1 MSSFC
6 LNSRVLH
13 LSVIIRPAFRSKKL
27 SSPHPPPLVPVDGA
41 TFVTRC
47 SACLLFSDAAQAWM
61 SPSYLR
67 HMRYE
72 NRSRGNRGHVSLYRR
87 NAYDLTRV
95 QLRRHAGGK
104 HLRCSWGFLVAG
116 GLYVLI
122 CWSYIAGSTG
132 GYVADSSAPYENQ
145 SLHGFTLFSTTVVA
159 VPSHKLVSAVIWN
172 WVCSED
178 KLQSDLFQARS
189 KIANQRTSS
198 TDKLVIVPV
207 FQWLQTWKTEQAGSK
222 INF

>member
-41 TFVTRC
+41 TFVARC

-72 NRSRGNRGHVSLYRR
+72 NRSRGNRGYVSLYRR
-87 NAYDLTRV
+87 NACDLTRV
-95 QLRRHAGGK
+95 QLRWHAGGK
-104 HLRCSWGFLVAG
+104 DLRCSWGFLVAG
-116 GLYVLI
+116 GLYALI
-122 CWSYIAGSTG
+122 CWSYIAGSTA
-132 GYVADSSAPYENQ
+132 GYVADSSA
-145 SLHGFTLFSTTVVA
+145 TVVA
-159 VPSHKLVSAVIWN
+159 VPSHKLVSAVIWY
-172 WVCSED
+172 WVCCED
-178 KLQSDLFQARS
+178 KLQSDLFKARC

-207 FQWLQTWKTEQAGSK
+207 FQ
-222 INF
+222 